1 MKRITLSSLVLT
13 LLIGV
18 TGYAGA
24 QTAVKDPA
32 ATPRI
37 DQRQANQQARIN
49 EGVASGQVTAKEQAR
64 LQGQQ
69 NHIAGDKAAAKADGV
84 VTKHERRHLKREQNR
99 ADRNIHR
106 KKHNGKHAGGDMQ
119 KAPEMKK

>member
-1 MKRITLSSLVLT
+1 MKRNTLNSLVLASLST
-13 LLIGV
+13 ILIGV
-18 TGYAGA
+18 TGYAAA

-69 NHIAGDKAAAKADGV
+69 ANIAGDKAAAKADGV
-84 VTKHERRHLKREQNR
+84 VTKQERRHLKREQNR

-106 KKHNGKHAGGDMQ
+106 KKHNGKHAAA
-119 KAPEMKK
+119 APAMPK

>member
-1 MKRITLSSLVLT
+1 MKRTTLSSLVLA

-18 TGYAGA
+18 TGYATA

-49 EGVASGQVTAKEQAR
+49 EGVASGQITPKEQAR

-69 NHIAGDKAAAKADGV
+69 NRIAADKSAAKADGV
-84 VTKHERRHLKREQNR
+84 VTQRERHALKHEQNH
-99 ADRNIHR
+99 ASRNIHR